1 MAQSVVGSIVI
12 ILVCIASAL
21 AFLFGIHRFWMPST
35 RRLHND
41 AIGPNVS
48 VIGTTY
54 AVLIAFMLSGVWNEM
69 QAASLNTE
77 QEANS
82 LVNIFRF
89 AEQLPSE
96 SRAEIQKLTRN
107 YAQVMITKE
116 WDAMT
121 DEKSSPEGHTL
132 TRDLWRAMAS
142 VQPHTATEQQ
152 VMDHSLS
159 ELTTMT
165 EHRRIRLL
173 QSRERLPALL
183 WAVLIVGGI
192 VTVGSTCLFGI
203 EDFKLHIVQVF
214 EISFLISLMLVSI
227 AAIDRPFQGQV
238 HVPSD
243 AFRYALDTMDSTSWK

>member
-1 MAQSVVGSIVI
+1 MAQSVAGSIVI
-12 ILVCIASAL
+12 IIVCIASAL
-21 AFLFGIHRFWMPST
+21 AFLFLIQRVWIPSK
-35 RRLHND
+35 RRAHND

-89 AEQLPSE
+89 AEQLPAE
-96 SRAEIQKLTRN
+96 SRIEIQKLARN

-121 DEKSSPEGHTL
+121 NESSSPEGHAI

-142 VQPHTATEQQ
+142 VQPRNITEQQ
-152 VMDHSLS
+152 VMGHSLS

-173 QSRERLPALL
+173 QSRERLPPLL

-214 EISFLISLMLVSI
+214 EISFLMSLMLVAI

-243 AFRYALDTMDSTSWK
+243 AFRYALNTMDDAAWK

>member
-1 MAQSVVGSIVI
+1 MAESVAGSIVI
-12 ILVCIASAL
+12 IIICIASAL
-21 AFLFGIHRFWMPST
+21 AFLFGMQRLWTPST

-69 QAASLNTE
+69 QAASLNAE
-77 QEANS
+77 QEANN

-89 AEQLPSE
+89 AEQLPPE
-96 SRAEIQKLTRN
+96 SRTQIQNLTHN
-107 YAQVMITKE
+107 YAQMMVTKE
-116 WDAMT
+116 WDAMAA
-121 DEKSSPEGHTL
+121 ENSSPEGHII
-132 TRDLWRAMAS
+132 TRDLWRTMTGM
-142 VQPHTATEQQ
+142 QPQTANEQRI
-152 VMDHSLS
+152 MDHSLS
-159 ELTTMT
+159 ELSTMT

-173 QSRERLPALL
+173 QSREGLPALL

-203 EDFKLHIVQVF
+203 DDFKLHIVQVF
-214 EISFLISLMLVSI
+214 EISFLISLMLVAI
-227 AAIDRPFQGQV
+227 AAIDRPYQGMV

-243 AFRYALDTMDSTSWK
+243 AFRYALDTMDGKGWK

>member
-1 MAQSVVGSIVI
+1 MAETVTGGIVVI
-12 ILVCIASAL
+12 IVCIAAAL
-21 AFLFGIHRFWMPST
+21 AFLFAIRRIWMPSD
-35 RRLHND
+35 RRTHND

-48 VIGTTY
+48 VLGTTY
-54 AVLIAFMLSGVWNEM
+54 AVLIAFMLSGVWAEM
-69 QAASLNTE
+69 QAAELNTE

-89 AEQLPSE
+89 AEELPAE
-96 SRAEIQKLTRN
+96 SRAEIQ
-107 YAQVMITKE
+107 E
-116 WDAMT
+116 
-121 DEKSSPEGHTL
+121 L
-132 TRDLWRAMAS
+132 TRDYARVMVSEEWQAMEHEASSPAGHAITRNLWHAMAS
-142 VQPHTATEQQ
+142 VQPHTATQQQ

-173 QSRERLPALL
+173 QSRTRLPAIL

-214 EISFLISLMLVSI
+214 EISFLISLMLVAV

-238 HVPSD
+238 HVTAE
-243 AFRYALDTMDSTSWK
+243 AFRYAIETMDHSSQE